1 MPGGAEGDMHM
12 RKYDVTSAR
21 SGHIGTQN
29 FFHVGQFLLCIVTIN
44 SDVIYYP
51 FEV

>member
-1 MPGGAEGDMHM
+1 MEQDRAEQNEIFWLA
-12 RKYDVTSAR
+12 KI
-21 SGHIGTQN
+21 HIQI
-29 FFHVGQFLLCIVTIN
+29 FFDVGQFLWCIVTIN